1 MNELIIRHKDEFVMK
16 LLHYFITVENYNPVI
31 IYGSQNEIWLENLEA
46 PYKIIRIMT
55 GYIHNNEQF
64 EFDIF
69 KIKTI
74 IGKLK
79 IKTLSFNLNV
89 LSIFLDLG
97 DNVNLES
104 IDNINCINLRHE
116 KDLGK
121 VEVIK
126 EAFPTMIKKLKFVES
141 GFQLFTKITSDINKK
156 SEKDAL
162 RNEEVFKSKTP
173 YLTYFLIAMSVLVF
187 MAMYFV
193 GNGSYDNLTLINF
206 GALVGELVREGQYY
220 RLITPVF
227 IHIGLLHLLFN
238 MYALYIVGS
247 QLESFYGRFKFLL
260 IYLFS
265 ALSGSLL
272 SITFS
277 TNTISAGASGAI
289 FGLLGSLLYFG
300 YHYRIYLGN
309 ALNRQ
314 IIPIILLNLFIGFTF
329 QHIDQAAHIG
339 GLVGG
344 FMMAIAVGVKYKSSK
359 NEQINGIIGVV
370 LMLLFL
376 IYLAFIHV
384 V

>member
-1 MNELIIRHKDEFVMK
+1 MNELIIKHKDEFVMK

-46 PYKIIRIMT
+46 PYKIIRIKT

-64 EFDIF
+64 KFDIF
-69 KIKTI
+69 KIKSI
-74 IGKLK
+74 VGKLK
-79 IKTLSFNLNV
+79 FKTLSFNLNV

-97 DNVNLES
+97 DNVCLES

-116 KDLGK
+116 RDLGK
-121 VEVIK
+121 ASAIK
-126 EAFPTMIKKLKFVES
+126 EAFPAITKKLKFVES
-141 GFQLFTKITSDINKK
+141 GIQLFTKITSDINKK
-156 SEKDAL
+156 SERDAL
-162 RNEEVFKSKTP
+162 RNEEVFKLKPP
-173 YLTYFLIAMSVLVF
+173 YITYLLMAISIIVF
-187 MAMYFV
+187 FAMYFF

-206 GALVGELVREGQYY
+206 GALVGELVRGGAYY
-220 RLITPVF
+220 RLITPIF
-227 IHIGLLHLLFN
+227 IHIGLLHLFFN
-238 MYALYIVGS
+238 MYALYIIGT
-247 QLESFYGRFKFLL
+247 QLESFYGHFKFLL

-265 ALSGSLL
+265 ALCGSLL

-277 TNTISAGASGAI
+277 SNTISAGASGAI

-309 ALNRQ
+309 ALQRQ
-314 IIPIILLNLFIGFTF
+314 IIPIILLNLLIGFTF

-344 FMMAIAVGVKYKSSK
+344 FMIAIAVGVKYKSIKS
-359 NEQINGIIGVV
+359 EQINGIIGSL

-376 IYLAFIHV
+376 IYLAFFYV